1 LASSSTRDKPAV
13 RDDEPGTTRYDAAS
27 AKRDGNSS
35 AIRDG
40 EQAVP
45 ETPAD
50 LGSGSWLAAAK
61 RSVREFQDDALTDR
75 AATLTYYGV
84 LAIFP
89 GILFLVSLLGLLG
102 RQATQPLINN
112 FAAAVPGAV
121 RQTMLS
127 AVNHLQGGHATASLV
142 AIVGLA
148 AALWSSSSYTAA
160 FMRASNAIYDVPEG
174 RPIWKTLPIRLGVT
188 LVLMVLLVASALMV
202 VVTGGLAA
210 RVGHVLGI
218 GSTAVA
224 IWDIAKWPVLLILVS
239 LMLALLYWA
248 SPNAKHGFRWGKPGR
263 PAGSDQLAAR
273 LGPFHALRRVL
284 RALQQDLRHPRRG
297 HHLLCL
303 ALDIQHRRTVRR
315 RVQRRTGAGARDGR
329 RRARADRPAVRHRL
343 PEIFTVGHG
352 RDLDPH
358 AGSAVSVRAGH
369 AVGEAFARPS
379 RTAPA
384 TGLAEV
390 VSPLGIPLPEACSW

>member
-1 LASSSTRDKPAV
+1 MLGKRSSTRDKPAA
-13 RDDEPGTTRYDAAS
+13 RAEEPGTIRDDAAS

-45 ETPAD
+45 GTPAD

-248 SPNAKHGFRWGKPGR
+248 SPNAKHGFRWISPGALLAVIGWLLASGLFTLYVAYFGHYNKIYGTLAAVIIFFVWLWISNIAVLFGAEFNAELERGRAMAGGTPADKEPFVELRDTRKLRKKARKR
-263 PAGSDQLAAR
+263 PA
-273 LGPFHALRRVL
+273 
-284 RALQQDLRHPRRG
+284 
-297 HHLLCL
+297 
-303 ALDIQHRRTVRR
+303 
-315 RVQRRTGAGARDGR
+315 
-329 RRARADRPAVRHRL
+329 
-343 PEIFTVGHG
+343 
-352 RDLDPH
+352 
-358 AGSAVSVRAGH
+358 
-369 AVGEAFARPS
+369 
-379 RTAPA
+379 
-384 TGLAEV
+384 
-390 VSPLGIPLPEACSW
+390 